1 MRALILSDLHL
12 EFGRMSPVHAGE
24 RIDEGVDVVVLA
36 GDIAEGIQGIRWARE
51 TFIMKEIVYIAGN
64 HEYYDRHCETLQQD
78 MRSTATRMGVHLL
91 DQDSVEL
98 FGVRFLGATLW
109 TDFAFFGEEKKRT
122 AMFEAERYMN
132 DYKCIQT
139 SFVLPEYEN
148 SRSRLLEPCDT
159 IRMHESA
166 VTWLG
171 QELEAG
177 KPDKTVVVTH
187 MAPHRQS
194 VHPRHA
200 NDILTAA
207 YASDLSHLMGK
218 SALWVHGHMHDSL
231 DYQVNRTR
239 VLCNPR
245 GYQITGGSAEN
256 ERFEPGLVIEI

>member
-1 MRALILSDLHL
+1 M
-12 EFGRMSPVHAGE
+12 
-24 RIDEGVDVVVLA
+24 
-36 GDIAEGIQGIRWARE
+36 
-51 TFIMKEIVYIAGN
+51 
-64 HEYYDRHCETLQQD
+64 
-78 MRSTATRMGVHLL
+78 
-91 DQDSVEL
+91 DQDSVGL

-109 TDFAFFGEEKKRT
+109 TDFAFFGEEKKPA
-122 AMFEAERYMN
+122 AMFEAQRYMN

-139 SFVLPEYEN
+139 SYVLPEYEN
-148 SRSRLLEPCDT
+148 SRSRLLEPRDT

-166 VTWLG
+166 VAWLD

-177 KPDKTVVVTH
+177 EPDKTVVVTH
-187 MAPHRQS
+187 MAPHHQS
-194 VHPRHA
+194 IPPRHA

-231 DYQVNRTR
+231 DYKVNGTR

-245 GYQITGGSAEN
+245 GYQIRDGSMEN